1 MTTEPAVAKAR
12 GSARAP
18 ERRYE
23 APAHTDTARSG
34 SAVRCARPGPATP
47 PGRASATSSPAP
59 HRRVVGSRHA
69 GRPRVADPT
78 WCGPPRSALQRW
90 VQRINQRPA
99 ERLRRKHPELDCR
112 AVEGGSQCNESATPD
127 RGVECSNLCG
137 CLAVSVAGAFP
148 VARAD
153 RDYTLVATGA
163 HGRPTWRTRG
173 RGRHSSRPLTST
185 RPTSGWSARRTR
197 RDNAPHP
204 G

>member
-99 ERLRRKHPELDCR
+99 ERLRRKRPELDCR

-127 RGVECSNLCG
+127 RGWS
-137 CLAVSVAGAFP
+137 
-148 VARAD
+148 
-153 RDYTLVATGA
+153 VATGTGA
-163 HGRPTWRTRG
+163 SPCQLRVLSQLHGPTGTTRLLRPARTGGLLGGREAGADTPADRSRLRG
-173 RGRHSSRPLTST
+173 YVRLVGPADASRQCAAS
-185 RPTSGWSARRTR
+185 
-197 RDNAPHP
+197 
-204 G
+204 